1 MSTSITD
8 YQRNQIPGLG
18 SVRIAHEYYSS
29 VRKCEDLP
37 SPQTHGAEL
46 ANMYG
51 PGDMTDFL
59 VNFVNSCDPNGNTS
73 SGALY
78 WERYQTDN
86 PVALDFYG
94 NDSLQLMQDTYRQ
107 DAIDLVIKLS
117 LEQPLPF

>member
-1 MSTSITD
+1 MLIT
-8 YQRNQIPGLG
+8 IK
-18 SVRIAHEYYSS
+18 E
-29 VRKCEDLP
+29 CEDLP

-59 VNFVNSCDPNGNTS
+59 VNFVNSFDPNGNIS

-86 PVALDFYG
+86 PATLDFYG
-94 NDSLQLMQDTYRQ
+94 NDSLRVSKDTYR
-107 DAIDLVIKLS
+107 DEAIQFVIELG
-117 LEQPLPF
+117 LEYPLPV